1 MKSLFITF
9 FYILHQDCNLHV
21 LYITILYIILW
32 IRVVIK
38 DMLKFWPVTSGILD
52 NQIEIKQQNLPFKF
66 SKQANKS
73 KIDGISLQE
82 NYFF

>member
-1 MKSLFITF
+1 M
-9 FYILHQDCNLHV
+9 
-21 LYITILYIILW
+21 
-32 IRVVIK
+32 VIK

-73 KIDGISLQE
+73 KIDVISL
-82 NYFF
+82 